1 MRNDTYNGILVR
13 AVLLSTGAELARN
26 LFSFDE
32 HRTVPSRYYVQT
44 LGDLQR
50 MHEQQ
55 ELAPGPLREA
65 VARYL
70 SVFTDPPA
78 GPSPRHHVA
87 PTTARTEA
95 ARAATTAS
103 AATSSTAP
111 AGAPPASTSATP
123 RTPNRPLASAT
134 RAARRPADSR

>member
-13 AVLLSTGAELARN
+13 AVLLGTGAELVRN

-32 HRTVPSRYYVQT
+32 HRTVPRRYYVQT
-44 LGDLQR
+44 LDDLQR
-50 MHEQQ
+50 MHQQQ
-55 ELAPGPLREA
+55 ELAPGLLREA

-78 GPSPRHHVA
+78 GPPPRRHVA
-87 PTTARTEA
+87 PTAARTEA
-95 ARAATTAS
+95 ARTATTVS
-103 AATSSTAP
+103 AATSSTDP

-123 RTPNRPLASAT
+123 RTPDRRPMSAT